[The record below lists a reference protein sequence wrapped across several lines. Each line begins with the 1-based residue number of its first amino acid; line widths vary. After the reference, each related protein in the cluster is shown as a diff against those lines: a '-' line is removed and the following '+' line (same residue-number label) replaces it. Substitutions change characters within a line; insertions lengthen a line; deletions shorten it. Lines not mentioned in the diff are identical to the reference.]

1 MTMKKKIIYSIGLAT
16 ILMITGCSS
25 SEPENSEQDP
35 EGLIIEAPKE
45 TPVLA
50 HTCSGN
56 MEGTDQVW
64 ASYETSDGKV
74 AKFVI
79 NVSDGRKLT
88 DEQFNNVKN
97 NYIENLGVSKDQIVH
112 KIKDGKSIVVVQ
124 YNSFDE
130 FNNAMDNTLTT
141 DDGDYVFNELKKWE
155 FFTACDGVATGNTTT
170 NDTQNN
176 QTTNNSSVPTSG
188 IRPEFKEMMDN
199 FVVFY
204 QQYADFMNNA
214 DPNSSD
220 YYTKYIEV
228 MQQYTDTM
236 AAMEKVEDMDMN
248 TDEMKYYLEK
258 LAEIQKIL
266 ATVQTN

>member
-35 EGLIIEAPKE
+35 EELIIEAPKE
-45 TPVLA
+45 KPQLA
-50 HTCSGN
+50 HTCSGGN
-56 MEGTDQVW
+56 DNGTKI
-64 ASYETSDGKV
+64 ATAIYKNSDGKACKLV
-74 AKFVI
+74 V
-79 NVSDGRKLT
+79 NVSNGKILDSNDK
-88 DEQFNNVKN
+88 EKIISYYMNNFDLP
-97 NYIENLGVSKDQIVH
+97 ENQVITQD
-112 KIKDGKSIVVVQ
+112 KDGETVAIMQ
-124 YNSFDE
+124 FNSFDE
-130 FNNAMDNTLTT
+130 LNNKYFKGKLENDTPEYIL
-141 DDGDYVFNELKKWE
+141 DVFKNDETY
-155 FFTACDGVATGNTTT
+155 TACDGEAIRK
-170 NDTQNN
+170 DSETQS
-176 QTTNNSSVPTSG
+176 QSQSSVPTSG

-258 LAEIQKIL
+258 MAEIQQIL